1 MLYDYSYLYPYI
13 IEDLKVKFLAL
24 HFIRIIRGNC

>member
-13 IEDLKVKFLAL
+13 IEDPKVKWLDL
-24 HFIRIIRGNC
+24 HFTLY